1 MGYKAFGC
9 TRRIKLQRIQG
20 ATDIHVSDTK
30 CYWHIKDALRKRKHQ
45 MKDPKTWETIKAML
59 DDVSNLGIPVLKEKL
74 QEFMVAEMTKIE
86 KVWTK
91 EYFLKEGYDKKKYSY
106 SDRPSSHTPAPTP
119 QLPCCSSHTVAL
131 MQLPCCTAVYPLHA
145 LQCTLCMHCMPHPCT
160 TMLLHCCTTYALLYP
175 AHTLLNPHRP
185 PGIP

>member
-1 MGYKAFGC
+1 MYHQLDADEDEEDEDEDDEEEDKDEGLDARLEAFGC

-30 CYWHIKDALRKRKHQ
+30 CYWHIKDALRKRKSQ
-45 MKDPKTWETIKAML
+45 MKDPKSWETIKAML

-106 SDRPSSHTPAPTP
+106 SDRP
-119 QLPCCSSHTVAL
+119 
-131 MQLPCCTAVYPLHA
+131 
-145 LQCTLCMHCMPHPCT
+145 
-160 TMLLHCCTTYALLYP
+160 
-175 AHTLLNPHRP
+175 
-185 PGIP
+185 PGIPRTDNALERMNMTEKEDNVYKVMMSMHISIQCSVVGKASHS

>member
-1 MGYKAFGC
+1 
-9 TRRIKLQRIQG
+9 
-20 ATDIHVSDTK
+20 
-30 CYWHIKDALRKRKHQ
+30 

-106 SDRPSSHTPAPTP
+106 SDRPSSHTPAPML
-119 QLPCCSSHTVAL
+119 QLPHCSSHAAPMLYCSVPSA
-131 MQLPCCTAVYPLHA
+131 CTSVYPLHA
-145 LQCTLCMHCMPHPCT
+145 LHATSMHNYAVALLHYLCT
-160 TMLLHCCTTYALLYP
+160 TIPCPYP
-175 AHTLLNPHRP
+175 P
-185 PGIP
+185 